1 MFRRPYIHIYQGQ
14 FYFGLTFLCTTLLVE
29 MGRGGF
35 IGLETFEI
43 TVVTEVLSP
52 KTTIIEK
59 KQTYSNPEIY

>member
-1 MFRRPYIHIYQGQ
+1 MR
-14 FYFGLTFLCTTLLVE
+14 
-29 MGRGGF
+29 RGGF

-43 TVVTEVLSP
+43 TVVTEALSS